1 MKFKGKDLKILFEKK
16 KNLLI
21 NKYRFFKLYHTN
33 IFSFFFIYEEK
44 KQNNF
49 KLPCLR
55 SFFPSN
61 VRKRLKNKSAQKNYY
76 SMCYFE

>member
-1 MKFKGKDLKILFEKK
+1 MKFKRKDLKILFEKK

-33 IFSFFFIYEEK
+33 IFFIFFFIYKEK
-44 KQNNF
+44 KQNNL
-49 KLPCLR
+49 KLPCSR

-61 VRKRLKNKSAQKNYY
+61 VRKD
-76 SMCYFE
+76 

>member
-33 IFSFFFIYEEK
+33 IFFIFFLFIK
-44 KQNNF
+44 K
-49 KLPCLR
+49 R
-55 SFFPSN
+55 
-61 VRKRLKNKSAQKNYY
+61 NKTI
-76 SMCYFE
+76 